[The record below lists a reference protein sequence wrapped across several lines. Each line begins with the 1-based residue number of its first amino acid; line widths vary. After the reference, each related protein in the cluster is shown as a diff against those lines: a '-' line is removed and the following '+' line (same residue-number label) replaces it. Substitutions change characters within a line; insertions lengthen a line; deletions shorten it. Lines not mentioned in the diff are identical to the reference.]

1 MNTPKTP
8 STGEEIKAQH
18 LADII
23 RWVQSLVPNGD
34 GKTVAVSRTAGG
46 SVITS
51 LGGTGTALIP
61 VLVGKHLIYD
71 YTAQKMIYLGYYC
84 SDFDGVFCTTWNPC
98 YLSTIYN
105 ITEEEYLVVEGTP
118 EIFDFPDNSIF
129 FGQKVSYNLEY
140 DPAYDLYIFDHPRWI
155 KTNAVE

>member
-1 MNTPKTP
+1 MNTPKIP

-51 LGGTGTALIP
+51 LGGTGTALVP
-61 VLVGKHLIYD
+61 VLVGGHLIYD
-71 YTAQKMIYLGYYC
+71 ETAQKMIYLGYYC

-98 YLSTIYN
+98 YLTTLYN
-105 ITEEEYLVVEGTP
+105 ILEEDYQDSTP
-118 EIFDFPDNSIF
+118 EVYDFPDNTIF
-129 FGQKVSYNLEY
+129 FGQLTSYNLGY
-140 DPAYDLYIFDHPRWI
+140 TPAYDLYVFDHPRWL
-155 KTNAVE
+155 